1 MVARNPT
8 LARFPEPPP
17 GLATVIHFW
26 KLATVDRKVLIPAAR
41 KVVSYTH
48 VAFLYSRLLLALY
61 GTSGNDPARLLNPL
75 TTRNTAPLEL
85 LPPSPTK
92 SIDELYLPGLPV
104 SMMYSIYYTYN
115 QHAIFT

>member
-41 KVVSYTH
+41 KVVSFTH
-48 VAFLYSRLLLALY
+48 GAFLYSRLLLALS
-61 GTSGNDPARLLNPL
+61 GTSGNDPARLLDPP
-75 TTRNTAPLEL
+75 TARNTADDQAGQT
-85 LPPSPTK
+85 PTK
-92 SIDELYLPGLPV
+92 SIDEFYLPGLSREHV
-104 SMMYSIYYTYN
+104 
-115 QHAIFT
+115 IFYLT

>member
-26 KLATVDRKVLIPAAR
+26 KLATVDRKVLIPVAK
-41 KVVSYTH
+41 KVVSFTH
-48 VAFLYSRLLLALY
+48 GAFFYSRLLLALN
-61 GTSGNDPARLLNPL
+61 GTSGNDPARLLNPP
-75 TTRNTAPLEL
+75 TARNTATIRL

-92 SIDELYLPGLPV
+92 SIDEFELTETISV
-104 SMMYSIYYTYN
+104 NII
-115 QHAIFT
+115 QHI